1 MSSPGLSFGDT
12 ISAILQGLGN
22 AQANPR
28 GTLFGAIGGALG
40 GVNDAESYRKLQAL
54 MSQPGSPSV
63 GGPAT
68 NTSNVGP
75 PPALPM
81 GMQASQAPFFA
92 ALSPQRGFPLL
103 MQQAEGN
110 ENTAQNRGIDAETM
124 ARNAATS
131 QTLGL
136 YNAQNASAGVPMAA
150 PGALLNGPLDSRARV
165 TALMGGQQ
173 PSGGSDQPASQPG
186 SLDFNKFYKDFT
198 LPHEGDKAVTD
209 SNGAVVRFGINQKDN
224 PDLDVAKLTPD
235 QAAQRAMTNYY
246 QASGS
251 DKLPAALAAV
261 NFETA
266 FQDGKDVAQI
276 LLNQSGGDVSK
287 YLQLR
292 QQYFNTLATDPQRGN
307 PAKYGKYL
315 KAWTTRNQDLA
326 SYVAKLNGGGS
337 GAPSASSPLGVGQ
350 PVANAAT
357 MSFLGYDNP
366 LVQEQMKAPIPL
378 SQQDQDQIRAQH
390 PGAYGPHDIL
400 GLNPITKQVQVIQA
414 GKETSHY
421 IEAGTPESIQKY
433 GGLSGNVN
441 DATGAFTADNARLQG
456 VSPKLADAL
465 ENGLTGDALIKAIPN
480 AMASRIKQIAT
491 GVVAPFSAYALANSP
506 AAQQMQAAVTAY
518 KPDFTGTEFAQRQ
531 TVMKSIANPK
541 GIGGQIDSINR
552 ASQHLIDLRNL
563 AVALKNGDNR
573 TVNQLTNSISAW
585 SGGATPTNLTSIAAI
600 AANEITNMSIGGG
613 TGQSASADRERVLS
627 TAPSISS
634 SPAQIAGWFDQVV
647 NPLARANI
655 NTLEQKLSSNN
666 VSADELVKHLRPEAI
681 KIWQG
686 QGQGQNAP
694 AAAPSNGG
702 WSIKKLP

>member
-75 PPALPM
+75 PPPLPM

-165 TALMGGQQ
+165 AALMGGQQ
-173 PSGGSDQPASQPG
+173 PSGGGADQTASQPG

-209 SNGAVVRFGINQKDN
+209 SNGAVVKFGINQKDN

-266 FQDGKDVAQI
+266 YIAGKDTAKMF
-276 LLNQSGGDVSK
+276 LTQSGGDVSK
-287 YLQLR
+287 YLDLR
-292 QQYFNTLATDPQRGN
+292 QAYFNNLAKNDPGT
-307 PAKYGKYL
+307 YGKYL
-315 KAWTTRNQDLA
+315 KTWTTRNDDLRK
-326 SYVAKLNGGGS
+326 YVGQLGGGS
-337 GAPSASSPLGVGQ
+337 PSDGTSSPLGVGQ

-531 TVMKSIANPK
+531 GIMKSIANPK

-573 TVNQLTNSISAW
+573 TVSQLTNSISAW
-585 SGGATPTNLTSIAAI
+585 SGSAVPTNLTSIAAI

-681 KIWQG
+681 KIWHG
-686 QGQGQNAP
+686 QGQGQSAP
-694 AAAPSNGG
+694 ASAPSNGG